1 MGKKSA
7 KKDGAKGEKP
17 KKRVSAFAKNLGR
30 RKSIKADME
39 EEMDPTKG
47 LLKPDDQLELT
58 GDELKAEHTRIL
70 SARNPHAPDNLVT
83 FDFNKYIFMPGPNI
97 QHMETNYKRS
107 GTLIHLETDEAVAQ
121 MKPEETAEN
130 EPEESASK
138 ASELVESSSQAAL
151 ESAQNSQTSVA
162 MVDSEKPKKKEKLIK
177 NQFNYQDRGTQSAV
191 QPPRPNQ
198 FKLILLLGS
207 NWTI

>member
-1 MGKKSA
+1 MTKMKKSA

-39 EEMDPTKG
+39 EEMDPTKV

-58 GDELKAEHTRIL
+58 VDELKAEHTRIL

-107 GTLIHLETDEAVAQ
+107 VGGFCQSMIEKYAFRAHLST
-121 MKPEETAEN
+121 
-130 EPEESASK
+130 SK
-138 ASELVESSSQAAL
+138 
-151 ESAQNSQTSVA
+151 QT
-162 MVDSEKPKKKEKLIK
+162 KQLPK
-177 NQFNYQDRGTQSAV
+177 
-191 QPPRPNQ
+191 
-198 FKLILLLGS
+198 
-207 NWTI
+207 

>member
-1 MGKKSA
+1 MKKSA

-39 EEMDPTKG
+39 EEMDPTKV

-58 GDELKAEHTRIL
+58 VDELKAEHTRIL

-107 GTLIHLETDEAVAQ
+107 VSGFCQSMIEKSFMLSGHTNPPRNRRSSCPNETRRNGRERARR
-121 MKPEETAEN
+121 KC
-130 EPEESASK
+130 
-138 ASELVESSSQAAL
+138 
-151 ESAQNSQTSVA
+151 
-162 MVDSEKPKKKEKLIK
+162 IK
-177 NQFNYQDRGTQSAV
+177 NIRTSRV
-191 QPPRPNQ
+191 
-198 FKLILLLGS
+198 KLPSSVGECAKLTDISG
-207 NWTI
+207 NGR